1 MDLLIENGVLRRVR
15 TSEERITIPEGVVTI
30 SQGALS
36 YRGGIKRIA
45 LPSTLKRI
53 DDWGFASCRDLEELE
68 IPDSVEYI
76 GSSAFMG
83 CGALRRIIL
92 PKGLEELKNDSFSYC
107 RSLAEVKLPESLC
120 LIGRCCFFHA
130 ENLCR
135 IDLPDGLE
143 EIGYQAFR
151 ATALSEIR
159 IPGSL
164 RSMGRGAFSNDPGI
178 AIHLYD
184 TIGYVPNDMCIIFA
198 TGVESVDRFTSHSV
212 TVTDHLSGE
221 LLLSVPMFPDESD
234 SWMKVLG
241 RVWGD
246 LSRFDMSKIDG
257 AFRLIRSFET
267 KRDVALYRLKTP
279 IALSEEPRQTYLGFI
294 RENEKKTVE
303 HALKRDDPAL
313 LEFLD
318 SLGAVSPENLDGYI
332 SYCTRAGSTTC
343 CAYLMEKSRDAS
355 DEEDSLSLDGLW

>member
-15 TSEERITIPEGVVTI
+15 TSEERIAIPEGVHTI

-36 YRGGIKRIA
+36 YRGGIRRIE
-45 LPSTLKRI
+45 LPSTLRRI
-53 DDWGFASCRDLEELE
+53 DDWGFASCKDLEELE
-68 IPDSVEYI
+68 IPDSVEYV

-92 PKGLEELKNDSFSYC
+92 PAGLGELKNDSFSYC
-107 RSLAEVKLPESLC
+107 RSLAEVKLPTELRS
-120 LIGRCCFFHA
+120 IGRCCFFHA

-151 ATALSEIR
+151 ATALSEIH
-159 IPGSL
+159 IPESL

-198 TGVESVDRFTSHSV
+198 TGIETVDRFTSHSV
-212 TVTDHLSGE
+212 TVTDHSSGE
-221 LLLSVPMFPDESD
+221 KILCVPMFPDESD
-234 SWMKVLG
+234 SWMKVLN

-246 LSRFDMSKIDG
+246 LSRFDMSKVDG

-267 KRDVALYRLKTP
+267 RRDVALYRLRNDT
-279 IALSEEPRQTYLGFI
+279 ALSEDFRQMYLGFI
-294 RENEKKTVE
+294 RDNERKTVE
-303 HALKRDDPAL
+303 FALKKDDPAL

-318 SLGAVSPENLDGYI
+318 GLGAVSEENLDGYI
-332 SYCTRAGSTTC
+332 ELCTKTGSATC
-343 CAYLMEKSRDAS
+343 CAYLMEKSRRRVPED
-355 DEEDSLSLDGLW
+355 DSLSLEGLW